1 MLVVSS
7 ADEKFVPLYAALV
20 HSARLFNPEIRFR
33 LLDSGITEKTKALLK
48 EFAAR
53 KSIDLEILECSGALA
68 QLQGLPVPQ
77 TFMRVLIPELFP
89 GEDRALYLDCDITV
103 IGSLRELFEINLGNF
118 SVAAMPDSIRSTVEG
133 EIERL
138 GTDFGGHY
146 FNAGVMLIDIQ
157 EWRRQRITEAALAFA
172 KGNISRLRYLDQST
186 LNYALQGNFHK
197 LDDTW
202 NFYNPMDFSAEKDI
216 RILHHT
222 YFERPWNSV
231 YSPFLELHKY
241 HRSQTPW
248 PLPELARPLH
258 IRIRDG
264 KRWILGKAGVKR
276 YRAFHE
282 NIERVNSIRDSLGK
296 RALDAA
302 RSMRA

>member
-7 ADEKFVPLYAALV
+7 ADEKFVPLYAAMV

-33 LLDSGITEKTKALLK
+33 LLDSGITRKTKALLK
-48 EFAAR
+48 DFASR
-53 KSIDLEILECSGALA
+53 KSIDLEILECSGVLA
-68 QLQGLPVPQ
+68 RLQGLPVPQ
-77 TFMRVLIPELFP
+77 AFMRVLIPDLFP
-89 GEDRALYLDCDITV
+89 DEDRALYLDCDVTI
-103 IGSLRELFEINLGNF
+103 IGSLRELFKVDLGDF
-118 SVAAMPDSIRSTVEG
+118 ALAAMPDSVRGAVEE
-133 EIERL
+133 EIVRH
-138 GTDFGGHY
+138 GTDFGGQY
-146 FNAGVMLIDIQ
+146 FNSGVILIDIQ
-157 EWRRQRITEAALAFA
+157 EWRRRQITESALAYA
-172 KGNISRLRYLDQST
+172 RGNTGRLRYWDQSA
-186 LNYALQGNFHK
+186 LNYALQGNFYK
-197 LDDTW
+197 LSDTW

-222 YFERPWNSV
+222 HFERPWNSV

-248 PLPELARPLH
+248 PLPEIARPFH

-264 KRWILGKAGVKR
+264 KRFILGKAGVKR

-282 NIERVNSIRDSLGK
+282 NIERLNSIRDSLGK

-302 RSMRA
+302 RSLRA